1 MKATFNPSAKT
12 KFLTSCR
19 KENAPYFDQYVILVP
34 SKYGKN
40 DSHAVVDLRI
50 YGTGARQYACIWVHD
65 SSHSGIST
73 SGTGWA
79 GGYGYH
85 RPSAA
90 ASEAITNAGFTLS
103 ESISGVG
110 DSAIEQAVKAIADSL
125 GYTEYLYFKGY
136 K

>member
-12 KFLTSCR
+12 KFSASCR
-19 KENAPYFDQYVILVP
+19 KENSVHFESFNVLVK
-34 SKYGKN
+34 SKYSEN
-40 DSHAVVDLRI
+40 DSHAVVELRI
-50 YGTGARQYACIWVHD
+50 YGTGSRNYACLWVHD
-65 SSHSGIST
+65 SSNSGIST

-90 ASEAITNAGFTLS
+90 AYEAITNAGFTLS
-103 ESISGVG
+103 EHISGVG
-110 DSAIEQAVKAIADSL
+110 DSAIESAVKAIAEHL
-125 GYTEYLYFKGY
+125 GYTDYLFFKAH